1 MATLRDIAKEAGVS
15 VMTVSNVI
23 NGNHSKVSVETTKR
37 IQEIVQRLNYI
48 PNSTARSLTK
58 RNSNIIAVI
67 LRGEAEHNALQNPH
81 NAALV
86 GTLINQIRKHGYY
99 SMVSIMKSE
108 SEISQSLQTWN
119 VEGAVFLGMFD
130 DEIEKMCAVTSIPIV
145 FIDSYSDVR
154 RLSNVGIDDY
164 KGGQLAARCFIQNHH
179 ENVAFIGPTVKHTGV
194 VQNRFAGF
202 CDELR
207 IHGLS
212 IKPEHHFVVHSDV
225 DLNEI
230 NTIGAQLASFKDE
243 ITAAFVSSD
252 QIASFLINSLRS
264 HGVRIPEDISLIGFD
279 DLPICQQLSPP
290 LTTIAQNLTQKAVL
304 AIDILFRRMKEPNA
318 PAESLILDVELKERS
333 SVINRQIHG

>member
-23 NGNHSKVSVETTKR
+23 NGNHGKVSAETAQR
-37 IQEIVQRLNYI
+37 IREIIKRLNYV
-48 PNSTARSLTK
+48 PSSTARSLTT

-67 LRGEAEHNALQNPH
+67 LRSEADHNVMQNPH

-86 GTLINQIRKHGYY
+86 GTLINQIRSHGYY

-108 SEISQSLQTWN
+108 SEIAQSLQTWN

-145 FIDSYSDVR
+145 YIDSYSEIR
-154 RLSNVGIDDY
+154 QLSNVGIDDY
-164 KGGQLAARCFIQNHH
+164 KGGQLAAKCLIRNHH
-179 ENVAFIGPTVKHTGV
+179 EHIAFIGPTTEHTGV
-194 VQNRFAGF
+194 VQKRFAGF
-202 CDELR
+202 CDELAAN
-207 IHGLS
+207 GLQF
-212 IKPEHHFVVHSDV
+212 KPEHYFVVNSDV
-225 DLNEI
+225 DLNELEVL
-230 NTIGAQLASFKDE
+230 GARLASFKEE

-252 QIASFLINSLRS
+252 QIASFLINILRS
-264 HGVRIPEDISLIGFD
+264 HGVRVPEDISLIGFD
-279 DLPICQQLSPP
+279 DLPICRQLSPP

-318 PAESLILDVELKERS
+318 PAESLILDVELKERD
-333 SVINRQIHG
+333 SVIDRVSQN